1 MYEQNE
7 VFKKMM
13 NSNEIL
19 AVIFLLTSLTVV
31 IIIMMGF
38 SLNKIQK
45 SMENM
50 NANLTKIANKI
61 NKKRG

>member
-1 MYEQNE
+1 
-7 VFKKMM
+7 MM
-13 NSNEIL
+13 NLNEIL

-31 IIIMMGF
+31 IIIMIGF